1 MVYES
6 KSGIRYTINDSHLAK
21 GGEGYIHSIIGKPN
35 LVAKILLENKRTETK
50 HRKILTMLANGIS
63 DDALNQVAWPT
74 DVLYLSGH
82 FVGYVMPAI
91 RNCEDLNVI
100 YSDKYKSTLSERITI
115 AKNICAAINSVHN
128 ANQVCGDLN
137 PKNIVVN
144 PKTGGVYL
152 VDTDSFHIT
161 DYKSNNRIYRC
172 EAGLPE
178 YLPREVQEKMSNGN
192 RLDKAPLPTFTK
204 YSDLFALAV
213 HIFALLMNGCHPF
226 AYAKG
231 TYNNIGRLS
240 YGKESVPDP
249 SPQRSICE
257 GFFPFYM
264 KRDGITIPIYA
275 PPFDSLPK
283 NIRELFVRAFIDGH
297 NDKTKR
303 PTAVE
308 WYKALSEM
316 QEKLKTCKT
325 DKSHMYSQHL
335 RKCPWCELQKKM
347 TSSLVAISQPQQRKA
362 DVFTNNMSFAT
373 SKPSPKPKDNPF
385 KKQGLFWFITLVL
398 SMGIQALVHLLIAP
412 SLVYTIFGGMSR
424 SNAGSWIINIALN
437 FGPWGFLVFALI
449 GQCIC
454 NYIINKKTAISGVQG
469 HHYVISII
477 LSVVSSAVWVGLV
490 YLLYAATYVLIVVI
504 ILGIIG
510 VLFGGG

>member
-1 MVYES
+1 MIYES
-6 KSGIRYTINDSHLAK
+6 KSGIKYTINDSHLAK
-21 GGEGYIHSIIGKPN
+21 GGEGYIYSIVGKPN

-50 HRKILTMLANGIS
+50 HKKILTMIANGIS
-63 DDALNQVAWPT
+63 NDALKQVAWPT
-74 DVLYLSGH
+74 DVLYLSGS

-91 RNCEDLNVI
+91 SNSEDLNVI

-231 TYNNIGRLS
+231 TYNNIGRLTYS
-240 YGKESVPDP
+240 KESVPDP

-264 KRDGITIPIYA
+264 KRDGITIPIYS

-283 NIRELFVRAFIDGH
+283 NIRDLFVQAFVDGH

-316 QEKLKTCKT
+316 QDKLKMCKT
-325 DKSHMYSQHL
+325 NKSHMYAHHL

-347 TSSLVAISQPQQRKA
+347 TSTLATISQPQQRSV
-362 DVFTNNMSFAT
+362 DVFTNNPFVPSKT
-373 SKPSPKPKDNPF
+373 YSKPKENPF
-385 KKQGLFWFITLVL
+385 EKQGLFWFITILL
-398 SMGIQALVHLLIAP
+398 SLGVQALVHLLIAP
-412 SLVYTIFGGMSR
+412 SLIYTIFGGMSR
-424 SNAGSWIINIALN
+424 SNAGSWIINIAISL
-437 FGPWGFLVFALI
+437 GPWGFVIFALI
-449 GQCIC
+449 GQCIY
-454 NYIINKKTAISGVQG
+454 NYFVYKKTIVSGVKR
-469 HHYVISII
+469 HHYVISIL
-477 LSVVSSAVWVGLV
+477 LSVASSAVWVGLV

-510 VLFGGG
+510 VIFGGG